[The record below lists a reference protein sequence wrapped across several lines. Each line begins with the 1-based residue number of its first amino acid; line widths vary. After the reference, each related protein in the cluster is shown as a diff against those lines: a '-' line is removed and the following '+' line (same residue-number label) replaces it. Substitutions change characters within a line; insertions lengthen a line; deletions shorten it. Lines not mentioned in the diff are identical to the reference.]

1 MLNERIDMIIN
12 YIFYYYE
19 KYGNYDYIGE
29 NVSQIEH
36 MIQGAMLAEEEQQP
50 PEIVVAMF
58 LHDIGHLLEYDSKSK
73 NKMGDY
79 GIVDHERFGKEFLEE
94 IGIPYPIPDLVN
106 NHVISKRYLVSKDI
120 NYYNN
125 LSEASKKTLKLQGGI
140 MNSEEMTEFENNPL
154 FNKSLIVR
162 GYDDRSKVA
171 GLNINSLD
179 YYKTYIRNYLKNI

>member
-79 GIVDHERFGKEFLEE
+79 GIIDHERLGKEFLEE

-125 LSEASKKTLKLQGGI
+125 LSEASKKTLELQGGI